1 MSARRLVIVSD
12 YDWPTGGVEEFVHQ
26 LVIHA
31 GGRYDCRVLS
41 WSENIKLPDG
51 FAGLCVVE
59 HGEVRDVWAELDE
72 AELVVVAASFNVRM
86 LARITAD
93 YLHARPVPTVTVV
106 QTSGHSREASSVAV
120 QECWLR
126 ELAVASQRVVAVSA
140 DVRTALS
147 RLRDFP
153 EQKIAVIENGARLAE
168 VRPRARGREVVSF
181 IGRPL
186 SQKGFHLFERLVGD
200 LAGSG
205 ITFAANTVSMPS
217 SSPIAGVALS
227 HALTD
232 AELIRFFA
240 ATDLLLAPYLQ
251 ADGLPLAVLEAL
263 NCGVPVI
270 GFDVPGLGALL
281 RRHGQLVL
289 EPRYEALL
297 TAVRAWRDGGLHVAA
312 PPAGHVRHWHEQAD
326 RYLALFDEVLG
337 HGPQRHSS
345 PAGDPSGVRC
355 GA

>member
-1 MSARRLVIVSD
+1 VTARRLVIVSD

-26 LVIHA
+26 LVSQA
-31 GGRYDCRVLS
+31 DGRYDCRVLS
-41 WSENIKLPDG
+41 WSERIKLPDG

-59 HGEVRDVWAELDE
+59 HGDVREVWAELDE
-72 AELVVVAASFNVRM
+72 AELVVVASSFNVRM

-93 YLHARPVPTVTVV
+93 YVHARPVPTVTVV
-106 QTSGHSREASSVAV
+106 HTSGHSRDASSVGV

-126 ELAVASQRVVAVSA
+126 ELAVASQRVVAPSI

-153 EQKIAVIENGARLAE
+153 QEKIAVIENGARLAT
-168 VRPRARGREVVSF
+168 VRSRVRGREVVSF
-181 IGRPL
+181 IGRPHP
-186 SQKGFHLFERLVGD
+186 QKGFHLFERLVDD

-205 ITFAANTVSMPS
+205 IAFAANTVSIPS
-217 SSPIAGVALS
+217 AIAIAGVELS
-227 HALTD
+227 HRLTD
-232 AELIRFFA
+232 AELLRFFA
-240 ATDLLLAPYLQ
+240 ATDLLVAPYLR

-270 GFDVPGLGALL
+270 GFDVPGLGTLL
-281 RRHGQLVL
+281 RRHGQIVL

-297 TAVRAWRDGGLHVAA
+297 AAVRAWRDGRLLVAA
-312 PPAGHVRHWHEQAD
+312 PPAGQVRPWHKQAD

-337 HGPQRHSS
+337 QAPPRHSS
-345 PAGDPSGVRC
+345 PAGGPSGVRS